1 MNQLLRLVNFL
12 LGISHDQA
20 VEILLL
26 VAGVSGVRATLALLD
41 GALSTNGN
49 LCAGF
54 CLHFLERVSTGPDK
68 QANLSKE
75 KAER

>member
-1 MNQLLRLVNFL
+1 VNKLFGLVDFL
-12 LGISHDQA
+12 FGISHDETVQ
-20 VEILLL
+20 VFFL
-26 VAGVSGVRATLALLD
+26 VAGVGRIRATLALLD